1 MDMRITNIQKYIFIM
16 GKIYMLK
23 AKGKEQMLGV
33 GEYSRKKCVGI

>member
-1 MDMRITNIQKYIFIM
+1 M

-23 AKGKEQMLGV
+23 AKGKEQMLGGG